1 MLFLGKSKLC
11 NKFHRNVTALYVHK
25 GGGGGSM
32 NEIDISRYVL
42 DVQKADKRLSIFK
55 SKMYW

>member
-25 GGGGGSM
+25 GGGGSM